1 MWVPLLLVIPVSIA
15 QTSVSPSASRASM
28 QVQMNHSCADSGALH
43 HHFQITGVSVR
54 VPWHDEWPAIR
65 LITLLSTQVRAM
77 AAAGLRIQVA
87 ECYESLCLHLDAG
100 SDCRGVL

>member
-1 MWVPLLLVIPVSIA
+1 
-15 QTSVSPSASRASM
+15 
-28 QVQMNHSCADSGALH
+28 MNHSCADSGALH

-54 VPWHDEWPAIR
+54 
-65 LITLLSTQVRAM
+65 VRAM